1 MRIPDFKNLE
11 LKHVTFSKGYDDK
24 DTLKD
29 FVKIRHYFDE
39 LEDYEISIDKRK
51 KKEFTEKELLVGF
64 IPHLYFFFISAFRLQ
79 NRPKHPFS

>member
-51 KKEFTEKELLVGF
+51 KKDLLKK
-64 IPHLYFFFISAFRLQ
+64 
-79 NRPKHPFS
+79 N